1 MAEQIAVGLARE
13 LANERGLVAEERAVV
28 LANDGNVVANVVA
41 VEVSEHHEQR
51 LEHVGG
57 LFGFLRVHEGEQSG
71 KKLVVV
77 NDQFAA
83 RNQRKE
89 RAINR
94 MSRESTETS
103 FKIES
108 IAWES
113 GIEM

>member
-57 LFGFLRVHEGEQSG
+57 LLGLLRVHEGEQSG
-71 KKLVVV
+71 EKLVVV
-77 NDQFAA
+77 ND
-83 RNQRKE
+83 
-89 RAINR
+89 
-94 MSRESTETS
+94 
-103 FKIES
+103 
-108 IAWES
+108 
-113 GIEM
+113 